1 MPNKYAYP
9 INALDVGKKRSVPF
23 VALVLL
29 FFINIQST
37 LPLAHFINTL
47 QRDVTRLSL
56 LKTRTSHHRGNTSY
70 AE

>member
-47 QRDVTRLSL
+47 
-56 LKTRTSHHRGNTSY
+56 
-70 AE
+70 